1 MSFKEVLL
9 AERLRGKKA
18 VGGKKPALRERE
30 RARERDTLKTH
41 AEITYTGERKARDFK
56 VSGTSRTDLKR

>member
-18 VGGKKPALRERE
+18 VGGKKPALRE
-30 RARERDTLKTH
+30 RERDTLKTH